1 VIYTLTLN
9 PSLDYILELDQI
21 TLGDLNRTKNDSKF
35 PGGKGINVSQV
46 LKKLDVNSKALGFI
60 GGFTGDYIEEFL
72 RTLKID
78 TEFVR
83 VKEDTRIN
91 VKLKSMTETEINAK
105 GPKITR
111 QNYETLKEKIR
122 GLTSEDILVLAGSIP
137 SSMPANTYEEL
148 VEVCK
153 ENRTKFVVDAEG
165 DLLLNVL
172 PFQPYLIKPNHHEL
186 GELFNTVVT
195 TAEEVIPYG
204 RKLIKKGARNVIVS
218 LAENGAVL
226 INQEYA
232 LVATAPKG
240 EVKSSVGAGDSM
252 VAGFIAMFEK
262 TKSVEEA
269 FRFSI
274 AAGSATAFSFGLCTR
289 EQVEN
294 LLPEINI
301 ERISF
306 KGDGI

>member
-1 VIYTLTLN
+1 MIYTLTLN

-91 VKLKSMTETEINAK
+91 VKLKSITETEINAK
-105 GPKITR
+105 GPNITR

-165 DLLLNVL
+165 DLLMNVL

-204 RKLIKKGARNVIVS
+204 RELIKKGARNVIVS

-294 LLPEINI
+294 LLPEINV

>member
-1 VIYTLTLN
+1 MIYTLTLN

-91 VKLKSMTETEINAK
+91 VKLKSITETEINAK
-105 GPKITR
+105 GPNITR

-148 VEVCK
+148 VEICK
-153 ENRTKFVVDAEG
+153 ANRTKFVVDAEG
-165 DLLLNVL
+165 DLLMNVL

-204 RKLIKKGARNVIVS
+204 RELIKKGARNVIVS